1 MPFIEAPTTFYL
13 GRRFDPTTRR
23 LIDEVVY
30 YDSRDL
36 TTHAVVVGMTGS
48 GKTGLCITLLEEAV
62 MDNIPSIIIDPKGDI
77 TNLMLPFQ
85 RCAGGLCALDQRRRR
100 ARAGQEIDDTR
111 RKSRSNGA
119 TAWQAGGHAA
129 SLARLKDNARFS
141 IYHAGSDTGLPVSIL
156 DAMHAPP
163 DGFQP
168 TRSCTASRS
177 AASSPRC
184 WR

>member
-77 TNLMLPFQ
+77 TNLMLTFPEMRPEDFEPWVNIDDA
-85 RCAGGLCALDQRRRR
+85 R
-100 ARAGQEIDDTR
+100 RAGQEVDDY
-111 RKSRSNGA
+111 
-119 TAWQAGGHAA
+119 
-129 SLARLKDNARFS
+129 AREVAE
-141 IYHAGSDTGLPVSIL
+141 
-156 DAMHAPP
+156 
-163 DGFQP
+163 Q
-168 TRSCTASRS
+168 
-177 AASSPRC
+177 
-184 WR
+184 